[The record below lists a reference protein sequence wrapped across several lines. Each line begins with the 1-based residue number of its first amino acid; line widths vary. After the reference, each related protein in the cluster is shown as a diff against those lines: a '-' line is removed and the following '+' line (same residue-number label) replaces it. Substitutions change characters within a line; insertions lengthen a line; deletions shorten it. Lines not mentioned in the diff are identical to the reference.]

1 MEQPANFF
9 KENLK
14 YFIEGIVIFASVL
27 FSFYIG
33 NLNDKQSNI
42 KTKNMFVSDLIE
54 SLNDDVEQI
63 DNLLDVLNES
73 EQLIN
78 LLQNDIESGH
88 QLMSDQTVID
98 NLIKVEVGFSF
109 FPKDGVYN
117 QMISTGAFELINS
130 SELKNI
136 LLEMYGHQNARNFA
150 TSNEIDLFNLDF
162 RKIPYEM
169 FRIRF
174 DYDMLNGEFY
184 GSRRLTNFT
193 FDRNFYMSDKF
204 YGLLSQAKLYSN
216 MYKRLLRDIQESYK
230 MAISLA
236 KQELV
241 M

>member
-1 MEQPANFF
+1 MEQPTNFF

-42 KTKNMFVSDLIE
+42 KTKNMFVSDLIK

-98 NLIKVEVGFSF
+98 NLIKV
-109 FPKDGVYN
+109 
-117 QMISTGAFELINS
+117 
-130 SELKNI
+130 
-136 LLEMYGHQNARNFA
+136 
-150 TSNEIDLFNLDF
+150 
-162 RKIPYEM
+162 
-169 FRIRF
+169 
-174 DYDMLNGEFY
+174 
-184 GSRRLTNFT
+184 
-193 FDRNFYMSDKF
+193 
-204 YGLLSQAKLYSN
+204 
-216 MYKRLLRDIQESYK
+216 SYK
-230 MAISLA
+230 F
-236 KQELV
+236 
-241 M
+241 

>member
-1 MEQPANFF
+1 MEQPTNFF

-33 NLNDKQSNI
+33 NLNETKSNI
-42 KTKNMFVSDLIE
+42 TTKNMFVSDLIV

-63 DNLLDVLNES
+63 DNLLEILNES

-88 QLMSDQTVID
+88 KLMSDQTVID

-136 LLEMYGHQNARNFA
+136 LLEMYGCLLY
-150 TSNEIDLFNLDF
+150 TSPSPRDLST
-162 RKIPYEM
+162 
-169 FRIRF
+169 
-174 DYDMLNGEFY
+174 
-184 GSRRLTNFT
+184 SR
-193 FDRNFYMSDKF
+193 MPS
-204 YGLLSQAKLYSN
+204 SA
-216 MYKRLLRDIQESYK
+216 
-230 MAISLA
+230 
-236 KQELV
+236 
-241 M
+241 